1 MKKELLKSNV
11 YEAEKT
17 LVIVGSCLENMQP
30 EAYKQLESMSD
41 NIFEVCL
48 EQTHINMILSKIIGM
63 LCRVKVE
70 KVIFATVDKSPHCVQ
85 MHYIEGEIRKS
96 MNIDHISMVHY
107 VAVDNKLIETSNE
120 TIKKSKILSELEQNG

>member
-30 EAYKQLESMSD
+30 EAYKQLENMSD

-107 VAVDNKLIETSNE
+107 VAVDNKLIEISNE

>member
-107 VAVDNKLIETSNE
+107 VAVDNKLIEISNE